1 MVCAADAGLVDA
13 LLTGTLLPR
22 MRGWVV
28 VDVVVAAA

>member
-1 MVCAADAGLVDA
+1 MNCAGLVDA

-28 VDVVVAAA
+28 VDDVVVAAA